1 MPKEFGDL
9 NFRRATRADLPT
21 IIALIAEDQIGHAR
35 EELTTPLN
43 PAYVDAFDAIA
54 RDDNQLMA
62 VAELDHAVI
71 GCLQI
76 TFIPG
81 LSRQG
86 MWRGNIESVR
96 VSQKLRG
103 QGIGRAFFA
112 WAIEQ
117 CRARGCGLV
126 QLMMNQSRV
135 DAGRFYQSLGFKPHH
150 LGLRL
155 DL

>member
-1 MPKEFGDL
+1 MDVT
-9 NFRRATRADLPT
+9 FRRATRADLPS
-21 IIALIAEDQIGHAR
+21 IIALIAEDQIGQTR
-35 EELTTPLN
+35 EDPSTPLN
-43 PAYVDAFDAIA
+43 ENYLAAFDAIA

-62 VAELDHAVI
+62 VAEQDGAVI

-81 LSRQG
+81 ISRNG

-96 VSQKLRG
+96 VSGKLRG

-112 WAIEQ
+112 WAIAQ

-135 DAGRFYQSLGFKPHH
+135 DAGRFYQSLGFKQQHF
-150 LGLRL
+150 GMRM